1 MGFVWRFLWK
11 VRRRLVTNY
20 GAQFQKRRRGSVTA
34 LFFLCHHT
42 TSRDTFVSIKSLYC
56 ETKTIATVKKRNNKH
71 EINLLWLGTRR
82 ANFSLSGLLLALLSF
97 RISVTRLCLLLHSLV
112 GRGKGSS
119 VQVLQNAWP
128 ADRNAWITKLADKSC
143 CPLPLPLLKL
153 PMTKFFLAVMGFQAG
168 ETFYQRWTCE

>member
-1 MGFVWRFLWK
+1 MRYREIHSSPSSLCPVK
-11 VRRRLVTNY
+11 
-20 GAQFQKRRRGSVTA
+20 QKQ
-34 LFFLCHHT
+34 
-42 TSRDTFVSIKSLYC
+42 YC
-56 ETKTIATVKKRNNKH
+56 EERNNKQ

-82 ANFSLSGLLLALLSF
+82 ANFSLSGFLLVLLSF

-153 PMTKFFLAVMGFQAG
+153 PMTKFFLARDFKLERHSTRGGLVNSFSMAS
-168 ETFYQRWTCE
+168 TSARAL

>member
-1 MGFVWRFLWK
+1 MEVSLESSTTPGDELRCTIPEETTGFCNRLIPPLPPYDIARYIRLPQVSVLWNK
-11 VRRRLVTNY
+11 NN
-20 GAQFQKRRRGSVTA
+20 
-34 LFFLCHHT
+34 
-42 TSRDTFVSIKSLYC
+42 
-56 ETKTIATVKKRNNKH
+56 TVKKRNNKH

-168 ETFYQRWTCE
+168 ETFYQRWACE